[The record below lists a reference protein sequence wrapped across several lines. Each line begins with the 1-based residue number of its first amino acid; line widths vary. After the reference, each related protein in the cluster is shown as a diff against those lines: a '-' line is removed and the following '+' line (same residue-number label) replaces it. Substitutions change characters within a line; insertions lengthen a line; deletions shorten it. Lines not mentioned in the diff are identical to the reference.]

1 MTTFQPV
8 GSASLINRE
17 ANALIAQDGYWR
29 DWHSGMIE
37 QWGRAS
43 LTGGGGSTT
52 ITFPVEFPT
61 QCFQVTATVLRS
73 PNTTIMQEVNV
84 ETFDTATVLLHG
96 NQVAAGVVTAP
107 AMTVL
112 WRAIGF

>member
-1 MTTFQPV
+1 MTTFQEI
-8 GSASLINRE
+8 GSASIVNRN

-29 DWHSGMIE
+29 DWHSGMVE

-52 ITFPVEFPT
+52 ITFPVAFPT
-61 QCFQVTATVLRS
+61 QCFQVTATAFRS
-73 PNTTIMQEVNV
+73 PKTGLMQEVNV
-84 ETFDTATVLLHG
+84 ETFDTTTASLHG
-96 NQVAAGVVTAP
+96 NQYDGATVTAP

-112 WRAIGF
+112 